1 MEEETRFFG
10 WGRLLHWLNLSYP
23 ERMSVQKR
31 GDLEAGP
38 LSTG

>member
-23 ERMSVQKR
+23 ARISVQKR
-31 GDLEAGP
+31 GDLEAGA